1 MNQTTVPMREQESKY
16 ITKLARKQLSRI
28 GFVYLAGTVLLLALE
43 LSLVRLFQF
52 GNPAGGYDSSVLT
65 FCNLFLRFV
74 LGYPL
79 MLCLIHLV
87 KKGKPIPE
95 KKMKAGSIFTAFF
108 MSYAMAMIAN
118 IIGLL
123 LTSIINAFH
132 EGVNITD
139 LQETMLALPSVWL
152 ILFVCV
158 GAPVFEDLPEST
170 DRPCHLLWRGH
181 CHCHV
186 RSDVRTVPRK
196 FESVCLCGSTG
207 GVLCFYLCTYRKNQ
221 VYHDFACNG
230 K

>member
-1 MNQTTVPMREQESKY
+1 MNQTTVPMGEQESKY

-87 KKGKPIPE
+87 KKGKSIPE

-139 LQETMLALPSVWL
+139 LQETMKKH
-152 ILFVCV
+152 
-158 GAPVFEDLPEST
+158 EDETTKHENKSKLS
-170 DRPCHLLWRGH
+170 
-181 CHCHV
+181 
-186 RSDVRTVPRK
+186 
-196 FESVCLCGSTG
+196 
-207 GVLCFYLCTYRKNQ
+207 
-221 VYHDFACNG
+221 
-230 K
+230 